1 MTSETRAIEE
11 HVMGAGVFDTHT
23 HLDESQSVAAANVW
37 DILHYF
43 WFERELRAAG
53 YPSDARQLS
62 EADRR
67 EAFLAAFERSRNTY
81 WNTIVRRMLADLFD
95 CRLESLRD
103 LDEIAERIRATSDD
117 PEWPTTVCDKMGVK
131 NIVVGTGAMD
141 VAGSLAERLVVVP
154 YFEIAGILKEL
165 GGGDPAGGAV
175 GERPEEGDPAEAD
188 GAWDAVRSA
197 LGKLLDAGS
206 NTIRVDLEPL
216 VSGRLAADAP
226 TGAEGELY
234 HSMLAELDRAGTRI
248 QVFTGMKRDW
258 RIDTM
263 LNDPQR
269 IVRLYPVFDRYANAQ
284 FEFVNAAAGN
294 DLDILQAARVFPNV
308 HPGGLWW
315 FNFRASSYRSMLQ
328 QRFEALPASRS
339 SIVASDA
346 RCIEWLYAKVL
357 FVKTVLARFLQEQ
370 IDGGWTDLEGA
381 KRAADEWLFESARSG
396 YLG

>member
-11 HVMGAGVFDTHT
+11 HVMGASVFDTHT

-53 YPSDARQLS
+53 YPADARQLS

-81 WNTIVRRMLADLFD
+81 WNTIVRRMLTDLFD
-95 CRLESLRD
+95 CRLETTRD
-103 LDEIAERIRATSDD
+103 IAALAEKIESTSAD
-117 PEWPTTVCDKMGVK
+117 PEWPTTVCDRMGVR
-131 NIVVGTGAMD
+131 NIVVGTGEMD
-141 VAGSLAERLVVVP
+141 VARSLAERLVVVP
-154 YFEIAGILKEL
+154 YFEIDAILKGL
-165 GGGDPAGGAV
+165 GGNDSAGA
-175 GERPEEGDPAEAD
+175 A
-188 GAWDAVRSA
+188 GAWDAVRSE
-197 LGKLLDAGS
+197 LGKLLGAGFR
-206 NTIRVDLEPL
+206 TIRVDLEPL
-216 VSGRLAADAP
+216 VSGRLAADEP

-258 RIDTM
+258 KHNTM
-263 LNDPQR
+263 LNDPRR
-269 IVRLYPVFDRYANAQ
+269 IVRLYPVFDRYPNAQ
-284 FEFVNAAAGN
+284 FEFVNAATGN
-294 DLDILQAARVFPNV
+294 DLDILQAARVFTNV

-315 FNFRASSYRSMLQ
+315 FNFRASSYRAMLQ

-339 SIVASDA
+339 CVVASDA

-381 KRAADEWLFESARSG
+381 KRAADEWLFERARSG
-396 YLG
+396 DLG